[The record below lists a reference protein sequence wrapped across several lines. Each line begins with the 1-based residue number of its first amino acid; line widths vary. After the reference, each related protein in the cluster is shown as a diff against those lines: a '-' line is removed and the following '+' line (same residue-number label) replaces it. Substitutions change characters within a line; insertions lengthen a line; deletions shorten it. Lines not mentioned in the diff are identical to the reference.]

1 MQQKI
6 SKDKT
11 TKDLLT
17 DNYSLIVQEKYG
29 NQISRLTT
37 KRNTKKIPMSKNK
50 IARFND
56 VTAEVERDLNTA
68 TVQVMDYVNSIFATS
83 SNQNSDVVEFSIE
96 KYMKDSNLTNA
107 RYARAKLRKGLD
119 NLLKVTIYIHG
130 GGITGAMHIYS
141 EYKIKRGGHVIIRLA
156 PTYHKLLCSSLPMPM
171 PKLLFQLNP
180 QSQATAWYILRTLVE
195 NKRMNY
201 GEPSADRLKIKYILS
216 KCPSLPPYK
225 DVYDEGHV
233 IRRIIDPFFDSLELL
248 TSAIDYTFVDPTGQP
263 LNYYQDMDYDT
274 FENTTFVVKSWADYP
289 DEYMT
294 LYTKNRKAKRQHKRK

>member
-119 NLLKVTIYIHG
+119 NLLKVTIHIHG

-201 GEPSADRLKIKYILS
+201 GEPSADRLKIKYILA

-225 DVYDEGHV
+225 DIADEGH
-233 IRRIIDPFFDSLELL
+233 ISRKIIEPFFKSLELL
-248 TSAIDYTFVDPTGQP
+248 TETIDYTFIDPAGQP
-263 LNYYQDMDYDT
+263 LNYYQDIDYDT
-274 FENTTFVVKSWADYP
+274 FADTTLVVKRWDDYP
-289 DEYMT
+289 NQYML
-294 LYTKNRKAKRQHKRK
+294 LYTKHRKAKQQHKRK